1 MSTALITGASAG
13 LGAELARL
21 FAADHHDLILV
32 ARRQDR
38 LDALAAELAQA
49 HGVGCQV
56 LACDLGAEGGA
67 RALLDQVAALGV
79 EVDFLV
85 NNAGFGQNG
94 AFAHIDA
101 ERQLGM
107 IRLNILALT
116 ELCRGLLPGM
126 IARGRGRLLNL
137 GSTAGFQ
144 PGPYMAVYYA
154 SKAYVNTFSE
164 GLAHELRGTGVT
176 CTVSCPGATSTEFAE
191 VAGTARSRLFRSG
204 VARPEVVARQ
214 AYRAMHR
221 GRAVIVHGARNRWL
235 ASVGRL
241 APRAVVR
248 AVAASLNRPP
258 EGPTLPGPSGS

>member
-1 MSTALITGASAG
+1 MSTALVTGASAG
-13 LGAELARL
+13 LGAELAKL

-32 ARRQDR
+32 ARRRDR
-38 LDALAAELAQA
+38 LDSLAAELGQA
-49 HGVGCQV
+49 HGVTCHV
-56 LACDLGAEGGA
+56 IACDLGTEGGA
-67 RALLDQVAALGV
+67 GELLDQVAALGV

-94 AFAHIDA
+94 AFAEIDP
-101 ERQLGM
+101 ERQLSM

-116 ELCRGLLPGM
+116 ELCRGLVPGM
-126 IARGRGRLLNL
+126 IARGQGRVLNL

-164 GLAHELRGTGVT
+164 ALSHELRGTGVT

-191 VAGTARSRLFRSG
+191 MAGTARSRLFRSG
-204 VARPEVVARQ
+204 VARAEVVARQ

-221 GRAVIVHGARNRWL
+221 GRPMIVHGVRNRWL
-235 ASVGRL
+235 ISAGRL
-241 APRAVVR
+241 APRAAVR

-258 EGPTLPGPSGS
+258 EGPTLPGATDA